1 MCTQITAS
9 RYDMPMA
16 KPSRHVGIREL
27 REQSATYVKRAQAGE
42 EVVISVHGKP
52 AATLGPIRT
61 NAPTLTMTE
70 LAATLAIIAP
80 RRRGEFTLTAPLA
93 INTGTRIDQALREVR
108 G

>member
-1 MCTQITAS
+1 
-9 RYDMPMA
+9 MPMA

-27 REQSATYVKRAQAGE
+27 REQSATYIKRAQAGE

-52 AATLGPIRT
+52 
-61 NAPTLTMTE
+61 
-70 LAATLAIIAP
+70 AATLAIIAP

-93 INTGTRIDQALREVR
+93 INPGTRIDQALREVR

>member
-1 MCTQITAS
+1 
-9 RYDMPMA
+9 MA
-16 KPSRHVGIREL
+16 KPSRHVGIRAL
-27 REQSATYVKRAQAGE
+27 REQSATYVKRAQAGEE

-61 NAPTLTMTE
+61 SAPTLTMTE
-70 LAATLAIIAP
+70 LAATMAIIAP